1 VSGPWRAL
9 ELSKEDGVATVVLN
23 RPGRLNAYNLEMRD
37 ELWECTAWLAADPDV
52 GACVF
57 AGAGRAFCSGA
68 DLAEFGTAPS
78 VVTARMVR
86 RNRPVWTR
94 ILELPQVTIAALH
107 GYVLGAG
114 LELALA
120 CDLRFVAR
128 GAQLGMPETGL
139 GFVPPAG
146 GTQLLPRTTG
156 VGLAK
161 RLLYTRERVAAEDA
175 VGIGLASRLLADRE
189 AVVRE
194 AQAAARAAALIPAG
208 ARARL
213 KSALRLR

>member
-1 VSGPWRAL
+1 VSGSWRSFEVA
-9 ELSKEDGVATVVLN
+9 EADGVATVVLD
-23 RPGRLNAYNLEMRD
+23 RPERLNAYNLEMRD
-37 ELWECTAWLAADPDV
+37 ELWELTAWLAADTGV
-52 GACVF
+52 SVCVF

-68 DLAEFGTAPS
+68 DLTEFGTAPS
-78 VVTARMVR
+78 VVIARMVR

-128 GAQLGMPETGL
+128 DALLGMPETGL

-146 GTQLLPRTTG
+146 GTQLLPRTVG

-161 RLLYTRERVAAEDA
+161 RMLYTRERVAAEDA
-175 VGIGLASRLLADRE
+175 VRIGLASRLAADRE
-189 AVVRE
+189 AVLDE
-194 AQAAARAAALIPAG
+194 AKEAARVAALIPAP

-213 KSALRLR
+213 KAALRLH